1 MLLEGIYRGSVTHR
15 RHVPHAHQFT
25 YPLAMV
31 MLDLDTLQTQFNK
44 SSLWSVERFNLISFY
59 RRDYL
64 QSPITDLKSAV
75 QNLIYERCGK
85 QFEGQVNILTHPRYL
100 GFIFNPVTFYFCVD
114 AEQQIQFIV
123 AEINNTPWN
132 ERYAYVFDI
141 PPTAEVQEL
150 TFDFDKQFHVSP
162 FMPMQIHNHWRFKL
176 TPDSVNIRMVL
187 TQEDVRHFDVSMQVN
202 AASFTAK
209 SMRALPIQFPLQTLA
224 VVFRIYWQALRLWG
238 KKTPFF
244 SHPDTPPKPTP
255 AIELSAPA
263 SSKEKK

>member
-31 MLDLDTLQTQFNK
+31 MLDLDTLRTQFNK
-44 SSLWSVERFNLISFY
+44 SALWSVERFNLISFY

-64 QSPITDLKSAV
+64 QSSLTDLKSAV
-75 QNLIYERCGK
+75 QKLITERCG
-85 QFEGQVNILTHPRYL
+85 QVFNGQIKILTHPRYL

-114 AEQQIQFIV
+114 AHQQIRFIV
-123 AEINNTPWN
+123 AEITNTPWN

-141 PPTAEVQEL
+141 PSTAETQEL
-150 TFDFDKQFHVSP
+150 VFDFDKQFHVSP
-162 FMPMQIHNHWRFKL
+162 FMPMQIHNHWRFKI
-176 TPDSVNIRMVL
+176 TAESVNIQMVL
-187 TQEDVRHFDVSMQVN
+187 SQEDVTHFDVSMQVN
-202 AASFTAK
+202 ASPFTAK
-209 SMRALPIQFPLQTLA
+209 SMRALPVQFPLQTLA

-244 SHPDTPPKPTP
+244 SHPDTPPQSTP
-255 AIELSAPA
+255 AIQLATPA